1 MEWYESVSYTLFIN
15 IAVITL
21 HFLVIWKFLN
31 NKISFPLI
39 LINKWG
45 CLRTQLHKKYCRTE
59 KNALPLHR
67 QKEQKP

>member
-1 MEWYESVSYTLFIN
+1 MELYESVSYTLFIN

-21 HFLVIWKFLN
+21 HFLVIWKLLN

-45 CLRTQLHKKYCRTE
+45 CLRTQ
-59 KNALPLHR
+59 
-67 QKEQKP
+67 